1 MGVFWSQR
9 TQVAPRETRNSSILD
24 LIRSSSPNP
33 GPDLRR
39 AETSLQSVAVR
50 STVDLICSLG
60 SELPFDVYR
69 GTGPDRVA
77 VPTPKYLLDPAG
89 DGRGLEDWSYQALM
103 SWLLRG
109 NLYGNVLNYSSSGLI
124 TQAEL
129 FYPDDVSG
137 VLMDG
142 AVQWTVNGQEVN
154 QRRFLHRR
162 VMPIPG
168 RVLGLSPIAFH
179 AANIG
184 MSLNATEFG
193 VKWFRDG
200 AHPSGILTNEESP
213 LSEEQSRTAKERFVA
228 ALHGTREP
236 VVFGKGWKY
245 EAIQLNP
252 NESQFLETQGF
263 SEAQCARIFGPGFAE
278 VLGYE
283 TGGSMT
289 YANVD
294 SRLAHLLVLG
304 MNKWLRRLERL
315 LSSMLPQPQYVRINR
330 AAMLETTTLE
340 RYQAYAT
347 SLQNQWKTVNEVR
360 EHEDMKPVAW
370 GDVPATPPPTPTGAG
385 RIPTESKDSRPVDL
399 HVHVDTPDVH
409 VRADSPDITI
419 NNPPIHVEPAPV
431 TVVEPRHRNVR
442 RTVERDGHGEI
453 TATVEREID

>member
-1 MGVFWSQR
+1 VGVFWSVR
-9 TQVAPRETRNSSILD
+9 TRPAAPTERRSASAILD
-24 LIRSSSPNP
+24 LIRASQPNA
-33 GPDLRR
+33 GPDTRK

-60 SELPFDVYR
+60 SELPVDVYS
-69 GTGPDRVA
+69 GTGRDRVERPMPA
-77 VPTPKYLLDPAG
+77 YLKDPAG
-89 DGRGLEDWSYQALM
+89 DGTGLEDWAYQVLM

-109 NLYGNVLNYSSSGLI
+109 NVYGQALSYSSSGLI
-124 TQAEL
+124 TQTEL
-129 FYPDDVSG
+129 FYPDDVAG
-137 VLMDG
+137 ELVNG
-142 AVQWTVNGQEVN
+142 APLWTVNGQRID
-154 QRRFLHRR
+154 QRTFIHRR

-179 AANIG
+179 AATIG

-193 VKWFRDG
+193 DKWFRDG
-200 AHPSGILTNEESP
+200 AHPSGILSNTESP
-213 LSEEQSRTAKERFVA
+213 LSPEQSQTAKERFVA
-228 ALHGTREP
+228 ALHGSSEP
-236 VVFGKGWKY
+236 LVLGKGWKY
-245 EAIQLNP
+245 DQVQVNP

-278 VLGYE
+278 VLGYQS
-283 TGGSMT
+283 GGSMT

-340 RYQAYAT
+340 RYQAYAS

-370 GDVPATPPPTPTGAG
+370 GDEPAVPPPPAKGAG
-385 RIPTESKDSRPVDL
+385 TLPTESG
-399 HVHVDTPDVH
+399 
-409 VRADSPDITI
+409 
-419 NNPPIHVEPAPV
+419 N
-431 TVVEPRHRNVR
+431 
-442 RTVERDGHGEI
+442 
-453 TATVEREID
+453 